1 MESKIQWAMIGDY
14 KARWDAKKEFSLDE
28 KIYSLQQKRKKSE
41 QAKKKNDKTSGNC
54 WRNLK
59 TSLIV
64 ESVVLFRGEIKT
76 KPAEE
81 LLTRPR
87 LCGR

>member
-1 MESKIQWAMIGDY
+1 MIGDY

-28 KIYSLQQKRKKSE
+28 KIYSLQQKRKKK
-41 QAKKKNDKTSGNC
+41 ANKRRKKDDKTSGNC

-64 ESVVLFRGEIKT
+64 ESVVLFCGEIKT